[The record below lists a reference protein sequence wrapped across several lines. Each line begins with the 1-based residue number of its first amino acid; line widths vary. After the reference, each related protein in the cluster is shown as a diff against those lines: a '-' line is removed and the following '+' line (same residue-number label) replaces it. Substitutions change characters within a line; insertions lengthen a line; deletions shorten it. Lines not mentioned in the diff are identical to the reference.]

1 LVGVILRWLWVGW
14 LPLTND
20 GDVTAAPK
28 PLLKLPVFLFA
39 VRWCK
44 ERKSVFAII

>member
-1 LVGVILRWLWVGW
+1 LVGVVLRWLRVGW

-28 PLLKLPVFLFA
+28 PLLKLPVLFVG
-39 VRWCK
+39 VRRTL
-44 ERKSVFAII
+44 ER